1 MKTRVISFA
10 DSLPL
15 FGKVAYSICE
25 GVLGTIL
32 IFFLST
38 ALFPLSLAVKIVP
51 WAIGFNSAVTGYSL
65 LNRTQD
71 LFSHK
76 FTYALVAGAVK
87 GSDYMDCP
95 EHNVFISNG
104 RMYLLWIGSYT
115 FSDNRNAF
123 QWAGRTSGNKIFKNQ
138 KANKTL

>member
-87 GSDYMDCP
+87 VLITWIVLNIMFLYRTDGCIFYGLDLILFLIIGMPFS
-95 EHNVFISNG
+95 G
-104 RMYLLWIGSYT
+104 LGALLAIKYS
-115 FSDNRNAF
+115 
-123 QWAGRTSGNKIFKNQ
+123 KIK